1 MIHSRSMAVNT
12 QSTVSTAPPRQPQQL
27 STADVNSSETVDTFS
42 VSVGSD
48 SWAGEVI
55 NNVVGS
61 TQSSSSSSSSASVT
75 PPSSS
80 AASVTPPSSSAASV
94 TPSEASDQAPALDPV
109 QAKILEKKRLFHKN
123 RFLELKNLPETVT
136 EQVG

>member
-27 STADVNSSETVDTFS
+27 STADVNSSEPVDTFS

-61 TQSSSSSSSSASVT
+61 TQSSSSSSAA
-75 PPSSS
+75 
-80 AASVTPPSSSAASV
+80 AASVTPPSSSSASV
-94 TPSEASDQAPALDPV
+94 TPSDPSDQAPALDTV

>member
-27 STADVNSSETVDTFS
+27 STADVNSSEAVDTFS

-61 TQSSSSSSSSASVT
+61 TSTSSSA
-75 PPSSS
+75 

-94 TPSEASDQAPALDPV
+94 TPSEPGDQAPALDPV

>member
-27 STADVNSSETVDTFS
+27 STADVNSSEPVDTFS

-61 TQSSSSSSSSASVT
+61 TQLSTS
-75 PPSSS
+75 
-80 AASVTPPSSSAASV
+80 SSSAASV
-94 TPSEASDQAPALDPV
+94 TPSDPGDQEPALDPV

>member
-61 TQSSSSSSSSASVT
+61 TSASVT

-80 AASVTPPSSSAASV
+80 SASV
-94 TPSEASDQAPALDPV
+94 TPSEPSDQAPALDPV

>member
-27 STADVNSSETVDTFS
+27 STADVNSSEPVDTFS

-61 TQSSSSSSSSASVT
+61 TQSSSSSSSSASVN
-75 PPSSS
+75 
-80 AASVTPPSSSAASV
+80 PPSSSAASV
-94 TPSEASDQAPALDPV
+94 TPSEAGDQAPALDPV

>member
-48 SWAGEVI
+48 NWAGEVI

-61 TQSSSSSSSSASVT
+61 TQSSSSSSA
-75 PPSSS
+75 

-94 TPSEASDQAPALDPV
+94 TPSEPGDQAPALDPV

>member
-27 STADVNSSETVDTFS
+27 STADVNSSEPVDTFS

-48 SWAGEVI
+48 NWAGEVI

-61 TQSSSSSSSSASVT
+61 TQSSSSSSSASVT

-80 AASVTPPSSSAASV
+80 AASVTPSDPG
-94 TPSEASDQAPALDPV
+94 DQAPALDPV

>member
-1 MIHSRSMAVNT
+1 MAVNT

-27 STADVNSSETVDTFS
+27 STADVNSSEPVDTFS

-61 TQSSSSSSSSASVT
+61 TQSSSSS
-75 PPSSS
+75 
-80 AASVTPPSSSAASV
+80 ASVTPPSSSAASV
-94 TPSEASDQAPALDPV
+94 TPSEASDQAPALEPV

-136 EQVG
+136 EQVGL

>member
-27 STADVNSSETVDTFS
+27 STADVNSSEPVDTFS

-48 SWAGEVI
+48 NWAGEVI

-61 TQSSSSSSSSASVT
+61 TQSSSSSS
-75 PPSSS
+75 
-80 AASVTPPSSSAASV
+80 AAAAAACVTPPSSSAASV
-94 TPSEASDQAPALDPV
+94 TPSEASDQAPALDLV

>member
-27 STADVNSSETVDTFS
+27 STADVNSSEPVDTFS

-48 SWAGEVI
+48 NWAGEVI

-61 TQSSSSSSSSASVT
+61 TQSSSSSS
-75 PPSSS
+75 
-80 AASVTPPSSSAASV
+80 AASV
-94 TPSEASDQAPALDPV
+94 TPSEASDQEPALDPV

>member
-48 SWAGEVI
+48 NWAGEVI

-61 TQSSSSSSSSASVT
+61 TQSSSSSSS
-75 PPSSS
+75 
-80 AASVTPPSSSAASV
+80 ASVTPPSSSAASV

>member
-27 STADVNSSETVDTFS
+27 STADVNSSEPVDTFS

-61 TQSSSSSSSSASVT
+61 TS
-75 PPSSS
+75 SSS
-80 AASVTPPSSSAASV
+80 AASVTPPSSSSASVTLPSSAAASV

>member
-80 AASVTPPSSSAASV
+80 AASVTP
-94 TPSEASDQAPALDPV
+94 SEAGDQAPALDPV

>member
-1 MIHSRSMAVNT
+1 MAVNT

-27 STADVNSSETVDTFS
+27 STADVNSSEPVDTFS

-61 TQSSSSSSSSASVT
+61 TQPSSSSSS
-75 PPSSS
+75 
-80 AASVTPPSSSAASV
+80 ASVTPPSSSAASV

>member
-1 MIHSRSMAVNT
+1 MAVNT

-27 STADVNSSETVDTFS
+27 STADVNSSENVDTFS

-61 TQSSSSSSSSASVT
+61 TQSSSSSS
-75 PPSSS
+75 
-80 AASVTPPSSSAASV
+80 ASVTPPSSSAASV
-94 TPSEASDQAPALDPV
+94 TPSEPSDQAPALDPV

>member
-27 STADVNSSETVDTFS
+27 STADVNSSEPVDTFS

-61 TQSSSSSSSSASVT
+61 TQSSSSSSS
-75 PPSSS
+75 
-80 AASVTPPSSSAASV
+80 ASVTPPSSSAASV
-94 TPSEASDQAPALDPV
+94 TPSEASDQATALDPV

>member
-27 STADVNSSETVDTFS
+27 STADVNSSEAVDTFS

-48 SWAGEVI
+48 NWAGEVI

-61 TQSSSSSSSSASVT
+61 TSSSSS
-75 PPSSS
+75 
-80 AASVTPPSSSAASV
+80 ASVTPPSSSAASV

>member
-1 MIHSRSMAVNT
+1 MAVNT

-27 STADVNSSETVDTFS
+27 STADVNSSEPVDTFS

-61 TQSSSSSSSSASVT
+61 TQSSSSSSSASVT
-75 PPSSS
+75 PQ
-80 AASVTPPSSSAASV
+80 SSSAASV
-94 TPSEASDQAPALDPV
+94 TPSEASDQAPALDTV